1 MVKLMNWRLK
11 IEKKFENFADWIF
24 ENSKKT
30 ILGVLLI
37 VIAMGS
43 QLPNLTMDTST
54 EGFLHKT
61 DELRIKYDEFRDQFG
76 RDEKILI
83 AIKTTDIFAPKF
95 LEKLAK
101 LHIELENNLP
111 YIDDVNSLMNARN
124 THGTKDS
131 LIVDDLF
138 DNYKIDEKT
147 LNAKK
152 QLALNNPLL
161 KDLMFN
167 GDKTFTNI
175 IIDTNTYSNFDKFGN
190 KIVVSESDGFDDDF
204 DDGFGEEVKTK
215 TEQLYL
221 TDAENTK
228 IIEAVQKITGKYK
241 SADFQIHL
249 AGSALFAGVIKQ
261 AMQKDTQSF
270 IQKMMVMVIL
280 VLALMFRRVSGVVLP
295 LITVILTIISALS
308 LMAIFKAPF
317 TIVTQIMPSFLLAV
331 ITGASIHLLAMFYKN
346 YSESE
351 DKKSALRFAMGHS
364 GFAIVMTSLTTAAGM
379 WSFSFSEVAPVA
391 DLGIFASSSIVL
403 GLLFILV
410 LLPAM
415 LSMLK
420 LKHKPIKKHNEFM
433 DNILHK
439 IADFALNNAKKIVII
454 SGIMIVVATGFAT
467 QMKFSHFPLVWFEK
481 DNPVRVDVETIDKE
495 LNGSMT
501 LEIVVDTGV
510 ENGLYEPKTL
520 EKIENAT
527 SYLNTIQEKDVFV
540 GKTITVV
547 DVLKETNKAL
557 NANNQEFYKIP
568 ENKDLIAQ
576 ELFLFSNS
584 GTDDLEDFVD
594 SQFSKARITVKV
606 PYVDAIKY
614 NKFLTEIKTNL
625 NKEFGIDNDV
635 SFTGIGVLLASIM
648 EKSIHSSAIS
658 YVLAF
663 GLIAIMMIILIGNIK
678 VGLIS
683 MIPNILPM
691 LTLVAIMVAFDIP
704 FDMFSMLVG
713 AIALGLAVDD
723 TVHFMHN
730 FNRYRLDGKSVNEAT
745 RLTLIGTGRA
755 IIVTSVVLSLGF
767 LVLLSASM
775 TNMFNFGVLTASAIF
790 VALVA
795 DFLLVP
801 AIMKLLEK
809 K

>member
-1 MVKLMNWRLK
+1 MTNWRLK
-11 IEKKFENFADWIF
+11 VAQNFENLADFIF
-24 ENSKKT
+24 DNSKKT
-30 ILGVLLI
+30 ILAVLL
-37 VIAMGS
+37 VVAALGS
-43 QLPNLTMDTST
+43 NLSNLKMDTST

-61 DELRIKYDEFRDQFG
+61 DELRLKYDEFRDQFG

-83 AIKTTDIFAPKF
+83 AIKTQDIFNPDF
-95 LEKLAK
+95 LKKLAT
-101 LHIELENNLP
+101 LHQELENNLP
-111 YIDDVNSLMNARN
+111 YIEEVNSLINTRN
-124 THGTKDS
+124 TYGTADS
-131 LIVDDLF
+131 LIVEDLF
-138 DNYKIDEKT
+138 DNYKIDKAT
-147 LNAKK
+147 LSSKK
-152 QLALNNPLL
+152 QLANANPLL

-167 GDKTFTNI
+167 SDKTFTNI
-175 IIDTNTYSNFDKFGN
+175 IIDTQTYSSFDEHGE
-190 KIVVSESDGFDDDF
+190 KIVIN
-204 DDGFGEEVKTK
+204 EEDEFAEETIINDTPK
-215 TEQLYL
+215 LYL

-228 IIEAVQKITGKYK
+228 IIEAVQQITKKY
-241 SADFQIHL
+241 ADDNFEIHL

-261 AMQKDTQSF
+261 TMQKDTKSF
-270 IQKMMVMVIL
+270 IQKMLAMVVL
-280 VLALMFRRVSGVVLP
+280 VLALMFRRISGVVLP
-295 LITVILTIISALS
+295 LITVILTIISAVS
-308 LMAIFKAPF
+308 LMALFKAPF

-331 ITGASIHLLAMFYKN
+331 ITGASIHLLTIFYKDFAKTGN
-346 YSESE
+346 
-351 DKKSALRFAMGHS
+351 KKSALRFAMGHS

-403 GLLFILV
+403 GLLFVLI

-415 LSMLK
+415 ISALK
-420 LKHKPIKKHNEFM
+420 LKHKPISKHNLIM

-439 IADFALNNAKKIVII
+439 IADFALNRAKSIVVV
-454 SGIMIVVATGFAT
+454 SSIMIIVAVFFAT
-467 QMKFSHFPLVWFEK
+467 QMKFSHYPLIWFDAEH
-481 DNPVRVDVETIDKE
+481 PVRISVETIDKE

-501 LEIVVDTGV
+501 LEIIVDTGH
-510 ENGLYEPKTL
+510 ENGLYEPVML
-520 EKIENAT
+520 QKIERTTN
-527 SYLNTIQEKDVFV
+527 YLNTLKDGDVFV
-540 GKTITVV
+540 GKTITLV

-557 NANNQEFYKIP
+557 NANNSAFYKIP
-568 ENKDLIAQ
+568 TNKDLIAQ
-576 ELFLFSNS
+576 ELFLFANS
-584 GTDDLEDFVD
+584 GSDDLEDFVD
-594 SQFSKARITVKV
+594 SGFSKARITVKV

-614 NKFLTEIKTNL
+614 NQFLSKIKA
-625 NKEFGIDNDV
+625 KISQEFNTGADV
-635 SFTGIGVLLASIM
+635 SFTGIGILLASIM

-663 GLIAIMMIILIGNIK
+663 GLITIMMIILVGNIK

-691 LTLVAIMVAFDIP
+691 LTIVAIMVGFGIP

-713 AIALGLAVDD
+713 VIALGLAVDD

-730 FNRYRLDGKSVNEAT
+730 FNHYRLAGKSVDEAT

-755 IIVTSVVLSLGF
+755 IVVTSIVLSLGF

-790 VALVA
+790 VALIA